1 MSLQSNLDKLSRCMI
16 HGRLKEH
23 PDILQA
29 LKDYGFYF
37 EGDEDRN
44 VLCFIGD
51 GRIILNNLEEESD

>member
-1 MSLQSNLDKLSRCMI
+1 MI

-23 PDILQA
+23 PDILKA

-44 VLCFIGD
+44 VLCFVGD
-51 GRIILNNLEEESD
+51 GRIILNKLEEEDD